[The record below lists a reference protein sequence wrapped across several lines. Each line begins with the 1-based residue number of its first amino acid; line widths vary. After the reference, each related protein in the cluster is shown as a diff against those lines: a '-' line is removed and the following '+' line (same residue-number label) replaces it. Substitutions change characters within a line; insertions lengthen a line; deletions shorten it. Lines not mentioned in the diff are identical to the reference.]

1 MGLAPNARSLGEAAR
16 REPSTPPSDFRPI
29 KLGTTPILDPQ
40 RPTPPGVIFM
50 TTSELG
56 ALDDAMACCGRYTL
70 RNTQHQSFA
79 GLTTDGGL
87 IFAVHSKFG
96 GKSVLSMGAFDRHGT
111 PVVPEDRYQKAMEK
125 IVPKAEKVIIM
136 DAKSTGGPLGLKT
149 NGSNPRAGV
158 YASNKQ
164 MIFDFG
170 FTVADDNWSVDADAS
185 MEIDWKGN
193 LTKQVYGAKGR
204 YDDFS
209 LGGRAERAGTAT
221 TQVIEAAYDNGR
233 YNVGAKRSQSGGVRN
248 LEVNAGVKIG
258 KNATLGVYWKPDVRP
273 PTQAPKPKTFSKDE
287 VVPLEDYSNFG
298 ITFKLEI

>member
-1 MGLAPNARSLGEAAR
+1 MGLAPNTRSLGETAR
-16 REPSTPPSDFRPI
+16 REPSKSPSDFWPI
-29 KLGTTPILDPQ
+29 RIGSSPILDPQ
-40 RPTPPGVIFM
+40 RPTPPGIIFM
-50 TTSELG
+50 TTSEL
-56 ALDDAMACCGRYTL
+56 AAIDDAMACCGRYTL

-79 GLTTDGGL
+79 ALTPDGSS
-87 IFAVHSKFG
+87 IFAVHSNFAGKNIISLG
-96 GKSVLSMGAFDRHGT
+96 GFDRNGT
-111 PVVPEDRYQKAMEK
+111 PIVPTDDQQKQLFK
-125 IVPKAEKVIIM
+125 FVPKAEKIIVL
-136 DAKSTGGPLGLKT
+136 DAKSKTGPLGVKL
-149 NGSNPRAGV
+149 NGTNPRAAV

-170 FTVADDNWSVDADAS
+170 FTVADDNWSLDADAS
-185 MEIDWKGN
+185 MEMDWKGN

-233 YNVGAKRSQSGGVRN
+233 YNIGAKRSQSGGVRN
-248 LEVNAGVKIG
+248 LEVNAGMKIG

-287 VVPLEDYSNFG
+287 IMPFNDYSNFG